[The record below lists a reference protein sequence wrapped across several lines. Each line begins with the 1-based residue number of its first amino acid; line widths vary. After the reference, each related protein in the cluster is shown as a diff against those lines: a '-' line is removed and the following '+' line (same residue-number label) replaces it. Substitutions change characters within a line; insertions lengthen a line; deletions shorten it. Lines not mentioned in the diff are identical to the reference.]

1 MIPWTAARQA
11 SLSVTIFRSL
21 LKLMSTESMILS
33 KHLILCRPFLL
44 PLIFPSIRVFSNEWV
59 LLIRWPKCWSFSFSI
74 SPSNEYSGLI
84 SFRVDWFDL
93 FAVQATLKHLLQ
105 HTSVEV
111 HPQKPQS
118 PPLSLSPSSVGQGR
132 WLKGALKCGVG
143 DLAGKET
150 LGMRIQGLLQQHVRL
165 NCLQGCFIN
174 EQDMHWPHVKSP
186 QSLFG
191 FKLSLLQYMCLW
203 GIEALKQL

>member
-1 MIPWTAARQA
+1 MSQFFALGGQSVGASASASALPMNIQGSFPLGLTGLNSYSPRDSQA
-11 SLSVTIFRSL
+11 SCPAYFCRSAPP
-21 LKLMSTESMILS
+21 
-33 KHLILCRPFLL
+33 R
-44 PLIFPSIRVFSNEWV
+44 N
-59 LLIRWPKCWSFSFSI
+59 
-74 SPSNEYSGLI
+74 
-84 SFRVDWFDL
+84 
-93 FAVQATLKHLLQ
+93 
-105 HTSVEV
+105 
-111 HPQKPQS
+111 QS
-118 PPLSLSPSSVGQGR
+118 PPLSHSSLGQGR

-150 LGMRIQGLLQQHVRL
+150 LGMRIQCLLQQHVRL

-174 EQDMHWPHVKSP
+174 EQDMHWLCVKSP